1 MKKNQKKIL
10 LTVEKCFFSVFLTF
24 FAFSANA
31 DDCQLFPLWENLEV
45 PTPQPKRQIE
55 IRHLLYQDCGSCHGL
70 SLKGGLG
77 LPLKAENLKERD
89 PESMLLTIL
98 QGRPGTPMPP
108 FAPFLT
114 ENEARW
120 LLMRLYANCSP
131 KVENDE

>member
-1 MKKNQKKIL
+1 MRIFQKNFG
-10 LTVEKCFFSVFLTF
+10 LTVENRVFLLCAAF
-24 FAFSANA
+24 FCAFSAKA
-31 DDCQLFPLWENLEV
+31 EDCKLYPLWENVPAPEV
-45 PTPQPKRQIE
+45 ARQKE

-70 SLKGGLG
+70 QLKGGLG

-98 QGRPGTPMPP
+98 QGRPGTAMPP
-108 FAPFLT
+108 FAPFLN

-131 KVENDE
+131 RIENDE